1 MRSSPRRSASRAYC
15 SCARARRN
23 CSRAS
28 SGSRGSRSEARL
40 ENVVEVS
47 WLITKNFLAMQD
59 AIARGSDALL
69 EKGVLGIL
77 VVSLTGAVIW
87 LTLKLLSVQNAR
99 LEDAKQNTKDM
110 LAVYQKVD
118 QILDRLEERK

>member
-1 MRSSPRRSASRAYC
+1 M
-15 SCARARRN
+15 
-23 CSRAS
+23 
-28 SGSRGSRSEARL
+28 
-40 ENVVEVS
+40 EVS